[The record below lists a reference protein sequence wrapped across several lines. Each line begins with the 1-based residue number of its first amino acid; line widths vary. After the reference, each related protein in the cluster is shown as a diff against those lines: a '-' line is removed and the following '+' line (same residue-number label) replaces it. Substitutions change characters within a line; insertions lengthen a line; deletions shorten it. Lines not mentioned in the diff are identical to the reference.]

1 MASQGMDENYCAK
14 DWCFIESQTWVGSDY
29 VRYDPEICF
38 VENPPEICEDTSFDP
53 DIIDSTL
60 QSVVGLYEPDLYCDE
75 CFLKIWRQRLLSPFL
90 TTGDWTQFR
99 IDAFEELQSNC
110 SIHMPYVTSDYSLF
124 VGTPTATPTAT
135 SAIHIPPAC
144 TFDLASGQYI
154 CPTASTSCTGQIVE
168 ANPELRGC
176 SAIAD
181 EFHVSTGDLRVAT
194 GNDFCAFQEQIC
206 LPLPCTTIEIT
217 KYDETCSDMVKQIS
231 NSTHRVTQEQF
242 MGWNPHLMGPCDS
255 MALGQRICVSPPGD
269 YWVSNTT
276 IVSPPSG
283 VPVYYTTATPVW
295 PTQSGSIEN
304 CGRYH
309 EVVDGDTCN
318 LVCLIYGVTFAVLQK
333 FNTYL
338 NTDCTNLWLKSSVCV
353 GEVVYS
359 QPVSTDVALWFHTPT
374 IINPLL
380 SMNVDRCI
388 ALHNEILRH
397 GWVSSGRRL
406 ESLDS
411 TCKTWFDTFGD
422 TAEAIRP
429 QLSPDLVRFLEHA
442 RVIQDPETGAD
453 LCFFY
458 WFKNLAGP
466 KSMFKQAEG
475 WLDYG
480 RYGQLLVLYSMN
492 NFTGHWCGLVYDQ
505 EAHLCIVCP
514 SIHDADE
521 IFEQKIWYPLETALE
536 FWLGQV
542 RKGRIATP
550 HEGENEDLVNER
562 YDPWQ
567 FIPYNDTMLEENVD
581 AFNRLVE
588 AIEARMPSAYR
599 PAEAEGIVHG
609 LVDESALQSIDLPP
623 RFAYKFLCRAR
634 RPRFQMI
641 APGLEILTSSTFS
654 DQPFRS
660 YFSSSEPEF
669 PPILLF
675 RSGSNYKDDT
685 TPHFVTGEPMPS
697 LFTGFSRITC
707 FPAGLYLLPTGEVRA
722 EDECMLILPFG
733 IGSNGY
739 ARKSDGSRFGRSRT
753 GGNSHVDLYRPGYQ
767 PFEEQHEQSLVD
779 VLKNW
784 KGMVE
789 RGDWQIDENGVAGG
803 MDVWREADSEEKW
816 EAYVIPRAVE
826 GVER

>member
-1 MASQGMDENYCAK
+1 M
-14 DWCFIESQTWVGSDY
+14 
-29 VRYDPEICF
+29 
-38 VENPPEICEDTSFDP
+38 
-53 DIIDSTL
+53 
-60 QSVVGLYEPDLYCDE
+60 
-75 CFLKIWRQRLLSPFL
+75 
-90 TTGDWTQFR
+90 
-99 IDAFEELQSNC
+99 
-110 SIHMPYVTSDYSLF
+110 
-124 VGTPTATPTAT
+124 
-135 SAIHIPPAC
+135 
-144 TFDLASGQYI
+144 
-154 CPTASTSCTGQIVE
+154 
-168 ANPELRGC
+168 
-176 SAIAD
+176 
-181 EFHVSTGDLRVAT
+181 
-194 GNDFCAFQEQIC
+194 
-206 LPLPCTTIEIT
+206 
-217 KYDETCSDMVKQIS
+217 
-231 NSTHRVTQEQF
+231 
-242 MGWNPHLMGPCDS
+242 
-255 MALGQRICVSPPGD
+255 
-269 YWVSNTT
+269 
-276 IVSPPSG
+276 
-283 VPVYYTTATPVW
+283 
-295 PTQSGSIEN
+295 
-304 CGRYH
+304 
-309 EVVDGDTCN
+309 
-318 LVCLIYGVTFAVLQK
+318 
-333 FNTYL
+333 
-338 NTDCTNLWLKSSVCV
+338 
-353 GEVVYS
+353 
-359 QPVSTDVALWFHTPT
+359 
-374 IINPLL
+374 
-380 SMNVDRCI
+380 
-388 ALHNEILRH
+388 
-397 GWVSSGRRL
+397 
-406 ESLDS
+406 
-411 TCKTWFDTFGD
+411 
-422 TAEAIRP
+422 
-429 QLSPDLVRFLEHA
+429 
-442 RVIQDPETGAD
+442 
-453 LCFFY
+453 
-458 WFKNLAGP
+458 
-466 KSMFKQAEG
+466 
-475 WLDYG
+475 
-480 RYGQLLVLYSMN
+480 
-492 NFTGHWCGLVYDQ
+492 
-505 EAHLCIVCP
+505 
-514 SIHDADE
+514 
-521 IFEQKIWYPLETALE
+521 ETALE

-609 LVDESALQSIDLPP
+609 LVDQSALQSIDLPP

>member
-255 MALGQRICVSPPGD
+255 MALGQRICV
-269 YWVSNTT
+269 
-276 IVSPPSG
+276 
-283 VPVYYTTATPVW
+283 
-295 PTQSGSIEN
+295 
-304 CGRYH
+304 R
-309 EVVDGDTCN
+309 
-318 LVCLIYGVTFAVLQK
+318 
-333 FNTYL
+333 
-338 NTDCTNLWLKSSVCV
+338 
-353 GEVVYS
+353 
-359 QPVSTDVALWFHTPT
+359 
-374 IINPLL
+374 
-380 SMNVDRCI
+380 
-388 ALHNEILRH
+388 
-397 GWVSSGRRL
+397 
-406 ESLDS
+406 
-411 TCKTWFDTFGD
+411 
-422 TAEAIRP
+422 
-429 QLSPDLVRFLEHA
+429 
-442 RVIQDPETGAD
+442 
-453 LCFFY
+453 
-458 WFKNLAGP
+458 
-466 KSMFKQAEG
+466 
-475 WLDYG
+475 
-480 RYGQLLVLYSMN
+480 
-492 NFTGHWCGLVYDQ
+492 YDQ